1 MKINWKVVIALA
13 LIAVVSY
20 WAVDAVRQRSY
31 TGANLTFSVGRGP
44 VTVTN
49 PSDESV
55 LVQLTSPETR
65 AFQVSST
72 FEGIAGTSETQG
84 VGRERVQLLE
94 FRLPS
99 GVSEFTILR
108 GSNVYFNAMTETSLG
123 ATVQPLTP
131 GEARTPVIAAALVV
145 AGALFFIFRTTGHLW
160 MSALR
165 RQEVSD
171 QAAEQLAERANFK
184 RMFGRVSSGGK

>member
-65 AFQVSST
+65 AFQVSSAI
-72 FEGIAGTSETQG
+72 EGAAGVSEAQG
-84 VGRERVQLLE
+84 VGRDRIQFLE
-94 FRLPS
+94 FTLPS
-99 GVSEFTILR
+99 GVSEFTITR
-108 GSNVYFNAMTETSLG
+108 GSNVYFNGETDINLE

-131 GEARTPVIAAALVV
+131 SEAPTPMIAAALVV
-145 AGALFFIFRTTGHLW
+145 AAALFYVFRTTGHLW

-171 QAAEQLAERANFK
+171 HAAEQLAERANFK